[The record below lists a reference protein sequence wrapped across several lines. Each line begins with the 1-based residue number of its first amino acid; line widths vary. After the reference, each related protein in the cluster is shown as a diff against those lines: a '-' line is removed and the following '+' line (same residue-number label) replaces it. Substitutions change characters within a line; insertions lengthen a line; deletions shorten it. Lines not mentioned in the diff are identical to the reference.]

1 MSKKWCL
8 SGAALLCAYIS
19 TRTQVILVHL
29 HFLHERG
36 HHEGEGLPV
45 EVVEHVAHKHAE
57 KYGPPVVSI
66 ACRGHGCRS
75 RCRERVSQ
83 KHGNK
88 SQLPL
93 PPSSSE
99 SCACRPPARPPA
111 TATFASGSAVHSER
125 SNVEGRWCLRSAG
138 GRLMVNLLYLISSGY
153 LAGITQGSWGGGGKV
168 RYRRQFRQRQ
178 Q

>member
-1 MSKKWCL
+1 MQLSKKWCL

-66 ACRGHGCRS
+66 ARRGHGCRS

-99 SCACRPPARPPA
+99 SCACRPPACPPA
-111 TATFASGSAVHSER
+111 CDGDLCLGIRRAQRALERGGEVVFAISRGQVNGQPAVPDFI
-125 SNVEGRWCLRSAG
+125 
-138 GRLMVNLLYLISSGY
+138 RLPRRYNTGELG
-153 LAGITQGSWGGGGKV
+153 GGGGKV
-168 RYRRQFRQRQ
+168 R
-178 Q
+178 